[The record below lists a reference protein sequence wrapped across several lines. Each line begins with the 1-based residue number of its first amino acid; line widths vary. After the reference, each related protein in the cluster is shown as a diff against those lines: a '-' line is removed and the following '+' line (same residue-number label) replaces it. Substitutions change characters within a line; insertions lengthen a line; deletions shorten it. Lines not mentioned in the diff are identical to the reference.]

1 MYYCSN
7 KEREY
12 PLLLGAE
19 MLKWSHGPVHPWTRL
34 KGWCLD
40 NDIPAQYWFSTPVTM
55 SGSHNRSCS
64 CSHPGTHHAIINT
77 SLFICSFSVLCV
89 VCSEILAD
97 EETHQTAH
105 STSEFIPPRDDSTKT
120 RGAPRCG
127 VLLLLLLISPQ
138 DTHDTMT
145 LNFVS
150 IHLWLLRDSRET
162 LRALSVMSRSLE
174 PGDAE
179 AFCKFIWWNLLLLQ
193 HRIIARQHCLTPPNH
208 QFQLK
213 LLAPCS
219 CKMSLLL
226 LTDCKVHRSLSS

>member
-7 KEREY
+7 KDTEY

-97 EETHQTAH
+97 EETHQTALHLRVH
-105 STSEFIPPRDDSTKT
+105 SSPWWLHTDPGGTEVWRVALVVVDITTRHSRYDDFELCLDSSLTFTRRTRDIESAQCDVSESRT
-120 RGAPRCG
+120 RRCWG
-127 VLLLLLLISPQ
+127 LL
-138 DTHDTMT
+138 
-145 LNFVS
+145 
-150 IHLWLLRDSRET
+150 
-162 LRALSVMSRSLE
+162 
-174 PGDAE
+174 
-179 AFCKFIWWNLLLLQ
+179 
-193 HRIIARQHCLTPPNH
+193 
-208 QFQLK
+208 
-213 LLAPCS
+213 
-219 CKMSLLL
+219 
-226 LTDCKVHRSLSS
+226 